1 MNRWLGLTFIS
12 AIMLFP
18 LGSFPISAAQEFTN
32 STGTYLQDGYTVTL
46 QTWANGTAYTPPLP
60 PQPPSFVQLDEN
72 DYQVGYDLQ
81 YFEPM
86 AYTLVESGNTI
97 SIINK
102 GVSGVYDKNTCSIS
116 IFDADM
122 ENELSKESWTVHQAA
137 WGSDDWSNISVNN
150 AACETGFVNDSN
162 TATIQAVKQN
172 DDGIFVV
179 TYVFDQYGV
188 KTTVSYTNHDQSTF
202 GGFFNGEIYGSPA
215 KFGFVQSFADLQINV
230 PIDDG
235 FTVGGNDFTFD
246 QDNNYEYLF
255 LDSSRLLW
263 GINNDGPN
271 IYIDFKNV
279 KSPTQYGSS
288 QVIDPHITAHPNPPT
303 NLDADQTEVLK
314 IDLDWDAGAT
324 SATEEDGNLE
334 SDDRAAWENGQASG
348 MELAERITGGNL
360 IGKTATEIS
369 FYMYRS
375 SGMTTEEFEAH
386 IWNSAGV
393 SQGSFGTITAS
404 SLPVGSS
411 DTDFS
416 SATKVTFT
424 HSGSGVEIE
433 TNDIV
438 GIVNN
443 DAIPSGEWVS
453 ILQHDDA
460 TPDVYA
466 DGDRCNNL
474 SCSSNGKDHKF
485 QVGYSVDLDSATGY
499 RVYESETTIGFVDVV
514 WENADGGTI
523 SADGK
528 TFTSSSAYPDNYVS
542 TGSGT
547 TCVVGDAVCSLEV
560 DVGTVSSNQVHWFGF
575 DTQQT
580 PNNYSNPNHTFCSTD
595 FLIWAEIGTGNNR
608 YEAYENT
615 SSSCAAPANTGSNS
629 VANNDVI
636 RIDVET
642 NGTVKYY
649 KNNSLF
655 HTASNSYSSEDVL
668 YIIGGTKGDTSTNNQ
683 IPSIE
688 GGTIKFSPSTIETNT
703 ILVSDTGDTD
713 TEYQVTQTVAVSSSS
728 GSSVQ
733 STGTSTSYEI
743 YYGSSSDHRQ
753 FVGQQF
759 NSGHVLADATVSEV
773 SFDLQQTQAL
783 WDGITVYHLAHV
795 DGNDAITL
803 LEQVNLS
810 YVETGTYT
818 DYTFNNFTPFTVNA
832 GDKIGI
838 YSDGCHSG
846 YCGSSYNV
854 KVAYDGSD
862 QVSNSNMYQ
871 IHSSSTGILG
881 SGDLQYDI
889 DYEKTITTYSNFDS
903 GDIDEEF
910 TYKVSAL
917 NVADVANSNHNWDS
931 VTNLSAGTTSTP
943 SGLGSDTWLG
953 GTSYTQLD
961 SASGE
966 LKLFPDTFTFS
977 VWVYP
982 TDLDGGSPAHNQ
994 AWLIPDSSAVRI
1006 EQVWTGGNDKIEIQ
1020 VNDGSDNM
1028 ACNGFHGFSNNN
1040 WYNVVWTFDGSTGE
1054 IYGYVNNSQ
1063 IANCTNSSVGGTAD
1077 QSGYKMIAGN
1087 TSEFFKGSW
1096 METAIWN
1103 KVLSSSERS
1112 SLYASGNGVLANTIA
1127 TSDLRAYWDGSDI
1140 TATITNQA
1148 TSETTYESDLSSSTS
1163 WTLKDDLAQPTNL
1176 TAQSGIP
1183 IVLDWDDV
1191 SNVVTYNIYRDDFTT
1206 PYATGVTSSTYSDS
1220 SASAGTT
1227 YEYKV
1232 AALGPTPANNLIGPL
1247 SSGVSGTGGVSPDPP
1262 TSLTATITDSTNSPL
1277 DVDLSWTTPGD
1288 LGTGTLSG
1296 YKIVRD
1302 SVVVHTTTGSG
1313 TTYTDTLSSTGTFS
1327 YTVRAVTDHGDST
1340 DSNSASVTT
1349 VNPPSAI
1356 SDLAATVMTDVR
1368 IDLAWSEPSSDNTIT
1383 NYYIFRDSTNIQ
1395 NTTSTS
1401 YSDTGLTSNTE
1412 YYYNVFSV
1420 SNVGTSA
1427 NSNTETKTTYTT
1439 VSGSISTSTQLNG
1452 VALLIDPTLSISG
1465 TPTPTFTEIK
1475 IYDDGVYHSTQA
1487 MGNAGCGSVSDCVIY
1502 HFDDGEQHSI
1512 VITATDPTHW
1522 DTPTIES
1529 AAILATPEYEPTWDS
1544 NNVAYNVTRNTTTM
1558 ELIVNRDIPV
1568 GWDLTCE
1575 YQTAA
1580 QAMTKTQG
1588 TQGIMNDGYY
1598 FENEG
1603 SSAITVSSG
1612 EHVYVS
1618 CTEDDD
1624 TVLVFTS
1631 YGPNVLQSGINLF
1644 NIHMEDYLG
1653 VESAAILFVVF
1664 AASLFGGRSAP
1675 TGILVVLALIGVLGF
1690 VGFMT
1695 IEEATWGIIMLCGV
1709 CGLFIGK
1716 RFL

>member
-1 MNRWLGLTFIS
+1 
-12 AIMLFP
+12 MLFP

-32 STGTYLQDGYTVTL
+32 STGTYLQDGDTVTL

-122 ENELSKESWTVHQAA
+122 ENELSKESWTVHQAD
-137 WGSDDWSNISVNN
+137 WGSDNWSNISVNN
-150 AACETGFVNDSN
+150 AACETGFVNDN
-162 TATIQAVKQN
+162 DTATIQAVKQN

-179 TYVFDQYGV
+179 TYVFDMYGV

-303 NLDADQTEVLK
+303 NLDADQTELLK
-314 IDLDWDAGAT
+314 IDLDWDAG
-324 SATEEDGNLE
+324 
-334 SDDRAAWENGQASG
+334 SD
-348 MELAERITGGNL
+348 
-360 IGKTATEIS
+360 
-369 FYMYRS
+369 
-375 SGMTTEEFEAH
+375 TTEERDTTYDGTNNGATSGVTGIIGNAWDFDGSNDYVTFPDFDIGTGAYSWN
-386 IWNSAGV
+386 IWISLDDYSGNKGIMSLGCWSGGCSAGAMENLIH
-393 SQGSFGTITAS
+393 QGATDYLKGT
-404 SLPVGSS
+404 
-411 DTDFS
+411 
-416 SATKVTFT
+416 
-424 HSGSGVEIE
+424 SGSGTLTSDPFTL
-433 TNDIV
+433 TNTDWTMVTLTRDASGDQNWYINGASKDTNTDTTDPSINDPSNLFYLGRAHPSDSTFNGKIDSFTMWSGKELSQTDIDYLYNTSS
-438 GIVNN
+438 GIAFTNSN
-443 DAIPSGEWVS
+443 FPSGAELHFDFEDSTLNNQTTETVN
-453 ILQHDDA
+453 LDD
-460 TPDVYA
+460 P
-466 DGDRCNNL
+466 
-474 SCSSNGKDHKF
+474 
-485 QVGYSVDLDSATGY
+485 TGY
-499 RVYESETTIGFVDVV
+499 RVYEVTTGTGTVASDYTENFDDDTDWTFQDSCAEISGGVLDWSCDNGSNTTI
-514 WENADGGTI
+514 
-523 SADGK
+523 
-528 TFTSSSAYPDNYVS
+528 
-542 TGSGT
+542 
-547 TCVVGDAVCSLEV
+547 
-560 DVGTVSSNQVHWFGF
+560 
-575 DTQQT
+575 
-580 PNNYSNPNHTFCSTD
+580 STD
-595 FLIWAEIGTGNNR
+595 FDNALSDDWVLRMKYTHTELVGSITSGMHLRDSDPTGQGWTGSSEFFGIRFNDNDKLYSEVGYDCNPDCVFTPRDSTDTLTDGTTYYLQLTLDRTAEEMVLEVYDDDTYTTQSLSDPTSTADLTTLNNHVFTALNPPEHISFISCPT
-608 YEAYENT
+608 YWGCG
-615 SSSCAAPANTGSNS
+615 SSSWYLDAEVDDIQIWDDTTTTQGQVTTNTVLISNTGS
-629 VANNDVI
+629 
-636 RIDVET
+636 T
-642 NGTVKYY
+642 
-649 KNNSLF
+649 
-655 HTASNSYSSEDVL
+655 
-668 YIIGGTKGDTSTNNQ
+668 
-683 IPSIE
+683 
-688 GGTIKFSPSTIETNT
+688 
-703 ILVSDTGDTD
+703 DTD
-713 TEYQVTQTVAVSSSS
+713 YQVTQTL
-728 GSSVQ
+728 GTTT
-733 STGTSTSYEI
+733 STGQVALENGAKDHFDDGGSGGTTIGDPYDSSYSWASSP
-743 YYGSSSDHRQ
+743 YYSPRYM
-753 FVGQQF
+753 GQQF
-759 NSGHVLADATVSEV
+759 HSGHELV
-773 SFDLQQTQAL
+773 
-783 WDGITVYHLAHV
+783 G
-795 DGNDAITL
+795 
-803 LEQVNLS
+803 
-810 YVETGTYT
+810 VEFNQIKWGLDTTGTPSNIDGTMHIKVYSESTYGEGTPSTWEWTSNTGVDSDTLGTDFDGYMFGDGTQTAYT
-818 DYTFNNFTPFTVNA
+818 IQADDVIFIVMDDNTHNASHYVQTPTDSN
-832 GDKIGI
+832 
-838 YSDGCHSG
+838 G
-846 YCGSSYNV
+846 YGCGSGGAN
-854 KVAYDGSD
+854 DCRLIEWNGSEGW
-862 QVSNSNMYQ
+862 QNQ
-871 IHSSSTGILG
+871 G
-881 SGDLQYDI
+881 GDLFFVLYNEGEI
-889 DYEKTITTYSNFDS
+889 VTTVLESFDS

-917 NVADVANSNHNWDS
+917 
-931 VTNLSAGTTSTP
+931 
-943 SGLGSDTWLG
+943 
-953 GTSYTQLD
+953 
-961 SASGE
+961 
-966 LKLFPDTFTFS
+966 
-977 VWVYP
+977 
-982 TDLDGGSPAHNQ
+982 
-994 AWLIPDSSAVRI
+994 
-1006 EQVWTGGNDKIEIQ
+1006 
-1020 VNDGSDNM
+1020 
-1028 ACNGFHGFSNNN
+1028 
-1040 WYNVVWTFDGSTGE
+1040 
-1054 IYGYVNNSQ
+1054 
-1063 IANCTNSSVGGTAD
+1063 
-1077 QSGYKMIAGN
+1077 
-1087 TSEFFKGSW
+1087 
-1096 METAIWN
+1096 
-1103 KVLSSSERS
+1103 
-1112 SLYASGNGVLANTIA
+1112 
-1127 TSDLRAYWDGSDI
+1127 
-1140 TATITNQA
+1140 TAT
-1148 TSETTYESDLSSSTS
+1148 EESDLSDSTS

-1191 SNVVTYNIYRDDFTT
+1191 SNVVTYNVYRDDFTT

-1302 SVVVHTTTGSG
+1302 SVVVHTTSGSG

-1327 YTVRAVTDHGDST
+1327 YTVRAVTNHGDST

-1356 SDLAATVMTDVR
+1356 SDLAATVITDVR
-1368 IDLAWSEPSSDNTIT
+1368 IDLAWSEPSTDNPIT

-1412 YYYNVFSV
+1412 YYYNVFGV

-1487 MGNAGCGSVSDCVIY
+1487 MGNADCGSVSDCVIY

-1580 QAMTKTQG
+1580 QAMTKTTG

-1603 SSAITVSSG
+1603 SSAITVGSG